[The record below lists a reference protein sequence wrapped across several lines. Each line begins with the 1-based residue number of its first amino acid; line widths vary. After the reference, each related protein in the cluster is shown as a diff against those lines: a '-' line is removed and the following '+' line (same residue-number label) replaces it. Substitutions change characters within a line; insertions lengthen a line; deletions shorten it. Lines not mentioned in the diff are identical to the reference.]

1 MLDTFDLD
9 FIGWF
14 YATACGI
21 VILFGLAVFALLYA
35 RGTIKERY
43 KDYNILN
50 DVMLLM
56 IWVIGFG
63 GAIGV
68 IDRSQ
73 WGQFLL
79 QLFCWMLMALVVLS
93 ASSRMYTVH
102 KLGQGVTK
110 KDWIQMFISV
120 TLFVLPIIVF
130 CIATILSLRTE
141 AARAAFGIP

>member
-1 MLDTFDLD
+1 MFDTLDLD

-14 YATACGI
+14 YTVACGA
-21 VILFGLAVFALLYA
+21 VILFGLCVFAMLYA
-35 RGTIKERY
+35 RAILKERY
-43 KDYNILN
+43 KDYSILN

-63 GAIGV
+63 GALGV

-79 QLFCWMLMALVVLS
+79 QLFCWMLIALVVLS
-93 ASSRMYTVH
+93 AASRMYTVH
-102 KLGQGVTK
+102 KLGQGVTR
-110 KDWIQMFISV
+110 KDWLHMAMGVS
-120 TLFVLPIIVF
+120 LFVLPIILF
-130 CIATILSLRTE
+130 CVATILSLRTE

>member
-14 YATACGI
+14 YASACGI
-21 VILFGLAVFALLYA
+21 VVVFGLLVFAVLYA
-35 RGTIKERY
+35 RGMIKERY

-68 IDRSQ
+68 LDRSQ

-93 ASSRMYTVH
+93 TASRMYTVH
-102 KLGQGVTK
+102 KLGQGVTRR
-110 KDWIQMFISV
+110 DWIQITVGM
-120 TLFVLPIIVF
+120 TLFVLPVILF
-130 CIATILSLRTE
+130 CIATILSLRSE

>member
-21 VILFGLAVFALLYA
+21 VILFGLIVFAALYA
-35 RGTIKERY
+35 RGIIKERY

-93 ASSRMYTVH
+93 ASSRLYTVH
-102 KLGQGVTK
+102 KLGQGVTRK
-110 KDWIQMFISV
+110 EWIQIFV
-120 TLFVLPIIVF
+120 ATTLFVLPIIVF
-130 CIATILSLRTE
+130 CIATILSLRSE

>member
-1 MLDTFDLD
+1 MFELLDLE

-14 YATACGI
+14 YLVGCGV
-21 VILFGLAVFALLYA
+21 VILFGLCVFAMLYA
-35 RGTIKERY
+35 RGLLKERY

-93 ASSRMYTVH
+93 ASTRMYTVH
-102 KLGQGVTK
+102 KLGQDVTK
-110 KDWIQMFISV
+110 KDWLNIGMGMTMFV
-120 TLFVLPIIVF
+120 VPIILF
-130 CIATILSLRTE
+130 CVVTILSLRSE
-141 AARAAFGIP
+141 AARIAFGIP

>member
-1 MLDTFDLD
+1 MFDTLDLD

-14 YATACGI
+14 YAVACGA
-21 VILFGLAVFALLYA
+21 VILFGLTVFAMLYA
-35 RGTIKERY
+35 RGILMERY
-43 KDYNILN
+43 KDYSILN

-63 GAIGV
+63 GAMGV
-68 IDRSQ
+68 MDRSQ

-93 ASSRMYTVH
+93 AASRMYTVY
-102 KLGQGVTK
+102 KLGQGVTQ
-110 KDWIQMFISV
+110 KDWLHIIIGVS
-120 TLFVLPIIVF
+120 TFVVPIILF
-130 CIATILSLRTE
+130 CIATIFSLRTE

>member
-1 MLDTFDLD
+1 MMDSFDLD

-14 YATACGI
+14 YATACGLA
-21 VILFGLAVFALLYA
+21 VLFGLGVFAVHYV
-35 RGTIKERY
+35 RGQLKERY

-79 QLFCWMLMALVVLS
+79 QLFCWMLIALVVLS
-93 ASSRMYTVH
+93 AASRMYTVY
-102 KLGQGVTK
+102 KLGQGVTRRE
-110 KDWIQMFISV
+110 WMHILVGM
-120 TLFVLPIIVF
+120 TLFVVPIVLF
-130 CIATILSLRTE
+130 CVATILSLRTDI
-141 AARAAFGIP
+141 ARVAFGIP

>member
-1 MLDTFDLD
+1 MFELFDLD

-14 YATACGI
+14 YMVACGA
-21 VILFGLAVFALLYA
+21 VILFGLGVFALLYA
-35 RGTIKERY
+35 RGVIKERY
-43 KDYNILN
+43 KDYSILN

-63 GAIGV
+63 GAVGV

-79 QLFCWMLMALVVLS
+79 QLFCWMLIALVILS
-93 ASSRMYTVH
+93 ASSRMYTVY
-102 KLGQGVTK
+102 KLGQGVTR
-110 KDWIQMFISV
+110 KDWMHIGMGMTV
-120 TLFVLPIIVF
+120 FVVPIILF
-130 CIATILSLRTE
+130 CIATILSLRSE

>member
-1 MLDTFDLD
+1 MFELLDLD

-14 YATACGI
+14 YAVACGA
-21 VILFGLAVFALLYA
+21 VILFGLCVFGLLYA
-35 RGTIKERY
+35 RGILMERY
-43 KDYNILN
+43 KDYSILN

-79 QLFCWMLMALVVLS
+79 QLFCWMLMALVILS
-93 ASSRMYTVH
+93 AASRMYTVY
-102 KLGQGVTK
+102 KLGQDVTQ
-110 KDWIQMFISV
+110 KDWLHIGMGMTMFV
-120 TLFVLPIIVF
+120 VPIILF
-130 CIATILSLRTE
+130 CIATIFSLRSE

>member
-102 KLGQGVTK
+102 KLGQGVTR

-120 TLFVLPIIVF
+120 TLFVLPIMVF

-141 AARAAFGIP
+141 AARSAFGIP